1 MKTIIAYRH
10 WKGYSYGN
18 PWEEKAI
25 ALYTTFQ
32 ILKLAV
38 SEGLAKMERVEKS
51 YNGFI
56 YGYYHNFIDAAGQVA
71 SIYIDTTFGEPT
83 QQFLIYRDIQPLTK

>member
-1 MKTIIAYRH
+1 MKTIVTNRH
-10 WKGYSYGN
+10 WRGYAYGK

-32 ILKLAV
+32 TLCAAV
-38 SEGLAKMERVEKS
+38 SAGVLKMERVEKS

-56 YGYYHNFIDAAGQVA
+56 YGYYHNFIDATGTLA
-71 SIYIDTTFGEPT
+71 SIYIDATLGPPT
-83 QQFLIYRDIQPLTK
+83 QEFLIYRDLAK